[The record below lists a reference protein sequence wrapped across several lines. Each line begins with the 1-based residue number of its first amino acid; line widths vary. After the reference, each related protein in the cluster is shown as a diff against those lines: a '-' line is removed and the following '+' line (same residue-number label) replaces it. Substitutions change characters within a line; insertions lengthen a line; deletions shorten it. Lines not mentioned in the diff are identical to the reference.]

1 MCNEYFGKG
10 LQSVIPFCAK
20 QGVEQKISFEDYL
33 SAMLSDYECAYACGL
48 AARLL
53 KLSAAEDV
61 GLSLLKGQVEAA
73 MPKERDRLDYHIRN
87 LYKLIGDYAYTEKGE
102 MPEEI
107 PVLIR
112 MGLGE
117 EGYDCYLGNP

>member
-1 MCNEYFGKG
+1 
-10 LQSVIPFCAK
+10 
-20 QGVEQKISFEDYL
+20 
-33 SAMLSDYECAYACGL
+33 MLSDYECAYACGL

-53 KLSAAEDV
+53 KLSVKEDI

-73 MPKERDRLDYHIRN
+73 MPKDRDSLDYHIRN
-87 LYKLIGDYAYTEKGE
+87 LYKLIGDYTFTEKDG

-112 MGLGE
+112 MGLLE
-117 EGYDCYLGNP
+117 EGYDRYLGQP